1 MSTSSTVTIQLPIH
15 SDRFVDGVSVIGF
28 DRTIFSKRFTRSVNC
43 NTSWCSS
50 VSISVFCIL
59 DYATEEQINFV
70 VRYYT
75 DIMMK
80 MVFNGKPNK
89 VVYTS
94 LGTSMIGTPTTC
106 GSCPGAK

>member
-1 MSTSSTVTIQLPIH
+1 MGCPLSDLTGPSSPNDLPVPSTVTPA
-15 SDRFVDGVSVIGF
+15 GVVLYPLVF
-28 DRTIFSKRFTRSVNC
+28 
-43 NTSWCSS
+43 
-50 VSISVFCIL
+50 FCIL

-80 MVFNGKPNK
+80 IFKPNK

-94 LGTSMIGTPTTC
+94 LGTSMIGTPITC